1 MEQQL
6 DTHNKYKKIESL
18 HELLVKEC
26 IPHEYVPIFD
36 GMQCIF
42 YYKGNNIGDFV
53 EHFFSYGLEGYG
65 FGQEDVF
72 PYLTEDIALN
82 IVKRYIKR
90 MRIKIEYE
98 FRKYN

>member
-42 YYKGNNIGDFV
+42 YYKGNNIGEFV
-53 EHFFSYGLEGYG
+53 EHFLAMVLKDMVLDKKTYFHTL
-65 FGQEDVF
+65 QKT
-72 PYLTEDIALN
+72 LLLIL
-82 IVKRYIKR
+82 
-90 MRIKIEYE
+90 
-98 FRKYN
+98 

>member
-6 DTHNKYKKIESL
+6 DTHI
-18 HELLVKEC
+18 
-26 IPHEYVPIFD
+26 
-36 GMQCIF
+36 
-42 YYKGNNIGDFV
+42 
-53 EHFFSYGLEGYG
+53 FSYGLEGYG

-90 MRIKIEYE
+90 RRIKIEYE